1 MHVLQGGPWP
11 RPRGQRG
18 DQAASQLD
26 PAPAPARAYRG
37 RRAGHAGERRG
48 RAARAGGARVA
59 AAGRGGWR
67 LEIGRAGQAASPE
80 HAAQRA
86 AAPASMLLTLASGA
100 LFFPGLFA
108 LSIWALHRLRP
119 GWTEDDCLT
128 VGTRYHTPPPAPA
141 GRCPLLRTCAGLRAG
156 RGRREAPLG
165 SQRTWAGRAGSVRLP
180 PAALAL
186 GIAAPW
192 PPWRAPRPG
201 KGRLEFVLCAVRS
214 PGVKTLSLVSLLC
227 PTSG

>member
-1 MHVLQGGPWP
+1 MVTPFGSDDARYTRTDDHNPPGPSARDLGSMTGIGHVPQGGPCP
-11 RPRGQRG
+11 RPRGQRR
-18 DQAASQLD
+18 DQAASLLD

-48 RAARAGGARVA
+48 RAASAGGARVA

-67 LEIGRAGQAASPE
+67 LEIRRAGQVASPE

-108 LSIWALHRLRP
+108 LSIWALRRSRP

-128 VGTRYHTPPPAPA
+128 VGTRYHTPP

-156 RGRREAPLG
+156 RGRREG
-165 SQRTWAGRAGSVRLP
+165 
-180 PAALAL
+180 
-186 GIAAPW
+186 
-192 PPWRAPRPG
+192 
-201 KGRLEFVLCAVRS
+201 
-214 PGVKTLSLVSLLC
+214 
-227 PTSG
+227 

>member
-1 MHVLQGGPWP
+1 MTRIVHVQQGGPCP

-18 DQAASQLD
+18 DQAASRLD

-48 RAARAGGARVA
+48 RAASAGWARVA
-59 AAGRGGWR
+59 AAGRGGRR
-67 LEIGRAGQAASPE
+67 LEIVRASQAASPE

-86 AAPASMLLTLASGA
+86 AAPASASMLLTLTSGA

-108 LSIWALHRLRP
+108 LSLWALRRSRP
-119 GWTEDDCLT
+119 GWTEDDRLT
-128 VGTRYHTPPPAPA
+128 VGTRYHTSPPAPA
-141 GRCPLLRTCAGLRAG
+141 GCCPLLRTCAGLRAG
-156 RGRREAPLG
+156 RGPREAPLG
-165 SQRTWAGRAGSVRLP
+165 ARRAWAGRTGSVSLP
-180 PAALAL
+180 PAAFAL

-201 KGRLEFVLCAVRS
+201 KGRLESRALC
-214 PGVKTLSLVSLLC
+214 C
-227 PTSG
+227 P

>member
-48 RAARAGGARVA
+48 RAAS
-59 AAGRGGWR
+59 
-67 LEIGRAGQAASPE
+67 AASPE

-165 SQRTWAGRAGSVRLP
+165 SQRTWEGRAGSVRLP